1 MNPYRVAKSTDHA
14 IRTQARLHFQMRWF
28 MRKLFICLSLAILAL
43 PLRAGAIVVDY
54 YLELPGIAGEA
65 SAPGHSGLLD
75 IVSFSSSPPGEASFV
90 TPTSGAT
97 PSLLSAIAS
106 GTVFPV
112 ANFYAYT
119 APGPDQSLLYEI
131 TFSNTLLTSLQ
142 NVGLY
147 DQLGL
152 QFRTST
158 LTCHD
163 ADFCAD
169 PDNGVPGRVPEP
181 ATLTLLGVGIAGL
194 GFARRR
200 RDACHS
206 GAQAH
211 ILFPSAPHL
220 PRSRRRFGGLNQ
232 PSASW
237 QAR

>member
-1 MNPYRVAKSTDHA
+1 
-14 IRTQARLHFQMRWF
+14 
-28 MRKLFICLSLAILAL
+28 
-43 PLRAGAIVVDY
+43 
-54 YLELPGIAGEA
+54 LPGIAGEA

-97 PSLLSAIAS
+97 PGLLSAIAS

-147 DQLGL
+147 DQLSL